1 MAGSKIKD
9 EFKEL
14 VSPFL
19 KHKMEE
25 LKKTYG
31 EESREYQAV
40 SRQYI
45 TDPSEKDIVDSL
57 EVPRHYQSEVKAFWD
72 NKPLQ
77 GVERLYKKTVLLEPT
92 TVCAAHCRWC
102 LRGQYPVKTMKKD
115 DISNATKYIG
125 ADERKE
131 NLTEVLLTGGDPLMS
146 LPLLDFTLEEI
157 KKNASNIKI
166 IRVASRVPFQDPE
179 RINEKMLEI
188 FSKYKNFKFE
198 LGTHINHAV
207 EFWKESVESL
217 ERLQSIGF
225 RIYNQNPLLKN
236 VNDDFN
242 TLSNLY
248 TALREN
254 DIESHY
260 LFHAIPLRGMNHH
273 RTSVQKGIDL
283 TSALSSSGEF
293 SGRAKPRFCI
303 LSDIGKIVLYHN
315 TIVDRRKSD
324 NAILLKSGFNINSRL
339 QWNTSWKKPDSVELD
354 EDGTMFVWY
363 LDATDEQ
370 VNKKISKEDELPP
383 RILFS

>member
-14 VSPFL
+14 GSPFL

-146 LPLLDFTLEEI
+146 LPLLDFTLDQYNENKSTFTYEGDDIVSI
-157 KKNASNIKI
+157 KKS
-166 IRVASRVPFQDPE
+166 F
-179 RINEKMLEI
+179 
-188 FSKYKNFKFE
+188 
-198 LGTHINHAV
+198 
-207 EFWKESVESL
+207 
-217 ERLQSIGF
+217 
-225 RIYNQNPLLKN
+225 
-236 VNDDFN
+236 
-242 TLSNLY
+242 
-248 TALREN
+248 
-254 DIESHY
+254 
-260 LFHAIPLRGMNHH
+260 
-273 RTSVQKGIDL
+273 
-283 TSALSSSGEF
+283 
-293 SGRAKPRFCI
+293 
-303 LSDIGKIVLYHN
+303 
-315 TIVDRRKSD
+315 
-324 NAILLKSGFNINSRL
+324 
-339 QWNTSWKKPDSVELD
+339 
-354 EDGTMFVWY
+354 
-363 LDATDEQ
+363 
-370 VNKKISKEDELPP
+370 
-383 RILFS
+383 